1 MILRGHCKKDFEKW
15 YNDAYFKKE
24 ELSLLR
30 EENRNLRQKQDLL
43 FFYLYNFSIQFGV
56 YVDFFDSVGIFIGV
70 NPYAYHIPNTLP
82 SLIISSYDYEIA
94 WQNGITESSLPTRQE
109 ARVKAIEK
117 ANSIY
122 NT

>member
-1 MILRGHCKKDFEKW
+1 M
-15 YNDAYFKKE
+15 
-24 ELSLLR
+24 
-30 EENRNLRQKQDLL
+30 
-43 FFYLYNFSIQFGV
+43 QFGV